1 MGWPVLVF
9 DIETIPDVAG
19 MRAVGLGQS
28 AEATAVSAGVD
39 ARDADALKKQL
50 EEVGAKVEVKQN

>member
-19 MRAVGLGQS
+19 MRAVGLGQPAETS
-28 AEATAVSAGVD
+28 ALPAGGGGHFWPIL
-39 ARDADALKKQL
+39 ACFSPYCA
-50 EEVGAKVEVKQN
+50 